1 MRPAILLAVLLS
13 LVPFKNAAFAQLPGA
28 PAQQLPGT
36 ASQQPPGA
44 APQQPPGAAPQ
55 QPPGAAPQQLANTGD
70 FHIVW
75 EVKNR
80 FRLFRRE
87 ADFLRQVAASRG
99 DGVLAAE
106 QRLERDSHGLG
117 WAKDV
122 VANLCVDT
130 SGNLMTTCERD
141 GTKENYVTPADHRIG
156 VELSGNVPPGATCSW
171 TFDDGQGA
179 LRQNEAPCE
188 SEIVLRV
195 ASGRTTVAS
204 VDIPL
209 GDGTAQR
216 VVTEIAVRDVLIAG
230 LGDSIAA
237 GEGNPDKAVEL
248 EGSFCF
254 KRFLRGS
261 AGGQYF
267 RPGRAGYNDDR
278 SCENGPSTPAAASD
292 WARHGA
298 RWMSPGCHRSLYSY
312 QVRTALALAVEQP
325 HLAVT
330 LLPLACSGAAIG
342 TGMFSSQAVDDCPWV
357 VGIDNCSGT
366 SPAQFA
372 TLKDLMAAA
381 RKQNPQRNLD
391 LVLLTVGANDINFAG
406 LVANVIVD
414 ATTERLLLRQSG
426 SLATAQDSQKLLDG
440 NLPDAFSQMRTAL
453 KPYVGGNLARV
464 VFVSYG
470 NPALAA
476 PDKPCPGGRDG
487 LDVHPA
493 FGADAERLR
502 AAAEF
507 VDKKFLPGIK
517 ALATCDGAK
526 SCRDPMTDRMAFID
540 SHQGAFASHGMCVH
554 SASDPEFDRAC
565 LSASGSSFET
575 ELTKGADNPL
585 TCGRAASDYLPYAS
599 RGRWIRTADDSYF
612 TAMTYPE
619 GMPGVLKPSD
629 IHDAIWGVL
638 SAVYG
643 GAVHPTAEGYAAM
656 ADAALP
662 AAREVLGIPLPPAVR
677 SEPLAPLAPGDP
689 APATAGAPAPAH

>member
-1 MRPAILLAVLLS
+1 MRLLIILAVLIAFL
-13 LVPFKNAAFAQLPGA
+13 PDDAAFAQLS
-28 PAQQLPGT
+28 GT
-36 ASQQPPGA
+36 G
-44 APQQPPGAAPQ
+44 
-55 QPPGAAPQQLANTGD
+55 N
-70 FHIVW
+70 FHIAW

-87 ADFLRQVAASRG
+87 ADFLRQVASSRG

-106 QRLERDSHGLG
+106 QRLERDTGGLG

-122 VANLCVDT
+122 VGNLCVDKF
-130 SGNLMTTCERD
+130 GVLMQTCERD
-141 GTKENYVTPADHRIG
+141 GEKENYVAPRDHRIG
-156 VELSGNVPPGATCSW
+156 VEISGDTPQGAVCAW
-171 TFDDGQGA
+171 TFDDGQGQ

-188 SEIVLRV
+188 GEIILRV
-195 ASGRTTVAS
+195 PYGRVTVAT

-248 EGSFCF
+248 EGGFCF

-267 RPGRAGYNDDR
+267 RPSRAGYGDDR
-278 SCENGPSTPAAASD
+278 SCENGPSTPAATRD

-312 QVRTALALAVEQP
+312 QLRTALALAVEQP

-330 LLPLACSGAAIG
+330 FLPLACTGASIAA
-342 TGMFSSQAVDDCPWV
+342 GMFGNQAADDCPWV

-366 SPAQFA
+366 APAQFGE
-372 TLKDLMAAA
+372 LKDLLAAA
-381 RKQNPQRNLD
+381 RKQNPLRALD
-391 LVLLTVGANDINFAG
+391 MVLLTVGANDVNFAG

-414 ATTERLLLRQSG
+414 GTTERVLLRQGG
-426 SLATAQDSQKLLDG
+426 SIASAQDTQKLLDSD
-440 NLPDAFSQMRTAL
+440 LPGEFAQLRTAL
-453 KPYVGGNLARV
+453 KPLVGGNLARV
-464 VFVSYG
+464 VYVSYG
-470 NPALAA
+470 NPAMQAVNQ
-476 PDKPCPGGRDG
+476 PCPGGRDG

-493 FGADAERLR
+493 FGADVERLR
-502 AAAEF
+502 AAAAF
-507 VDKKFLPGIK
+507 VDTKFLPK
-517 ALATCDGAK
+517 LKMLATCDGDK
-526 SCRDPMTDRMAFID
+526 NCRDPLTDRMTYID
-540 SHQGAFASHGMCVH
+540 AHQAAFAQHGMCVH
-554 SASDPEFDRAC
+554 ASSDPDFDRAC
-565 LSASGSSFET
+565 FSPAGNSFE
-575 ELTKGADNPL
+575 ADLAKAADDPML
-585 TCGRAASDYLPYAS
+585 CGRPASDYRPYAP
-599 RGRWIRTADDSYF
+599 RARWIRTANDSYF

-619 GMPGVLKPSD
+619 GMPAMLKPSD

-662 AAREVLGIPLPPAVR
+662 AARGVLGLAAPPVVR
-677 SEPLAPLAPGDP
+677 SEPLPPP
-689 APATAGAPAPAH
+689 TTSVPVAPAAPSAPALTAPAPARAP

>member
-13 LVPFKNAAFAQLPGA
+13 LVPFKNAAFAQLTGA
-28 PAQQLPGT
+28 PPQQLPGT
-36 ASQQPPGA
+36 V
-44 APQQPPGAAPQ
+44 PQQPPG
-55 QPPGAAPQQLANTGD
+55 GAPQQLVDTGN
-70 FHIVW
+70 FRIVW

-106 QRLERDSHGLG
+106 QRLERDRDGLG

-141 GTKENYVTPADHRIG
+141 GTKENYVAPADHRIS
-156 VELSGNVPPGATCSW
+156 VELSGNVPQGATCTW

-188 SEIVLRV
+188 GEVILRV
-195 ASGRTTVAS
+195 ASTRTTVAS

-216 VVTEIAVRDVLIAG
+216 VVTEIYVRDVLIAG

-261 AGGQYF
+261 SGGQYF

-278 SCENGPSTPAAASD
+278 SCENGPSTPAAGSD

-342 TGMFSSQAVDDCPWV
+342 PGMFSSQAVDDCPWV

-381 RKQNPQRNLD
+381 RKQNPQRSLD

-414 ATTERLLLRQSG
+414 AATERLLLRQSG

-440 NLPDAFSQMRTAL
+440 NLPDAFGQMRTAL

-507 VDKKFLPGIK
+507 VDKKFLPGLK

-526 SCRDPMTDRMAFID
+526 SCRDPMTDRMIFID

-554 SASDPEFDRAC
+554 SKSDPEFDRAC
-565 LSASGSSFET
+565 FSASGGSFET

-585 TCGRAASDYLPYAS
+585 ICGRAASDYLPYAS

-677 SEPLAPLAPGDP
+677 SEPLAPLTPAPADP
-689 APATAGAPAPAH
+689 APAAAAAPPAPAH